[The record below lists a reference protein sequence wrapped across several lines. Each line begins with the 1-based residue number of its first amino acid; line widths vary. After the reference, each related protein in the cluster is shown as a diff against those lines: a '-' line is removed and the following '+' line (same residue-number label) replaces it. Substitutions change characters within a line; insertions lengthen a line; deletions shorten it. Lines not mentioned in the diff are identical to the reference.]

1 MAAKGLNTELRKK
14 NNRNKILNI
23 IRSYEDTS
31 RYDIKKMSKLSMTT
45 VLTTIDEL
53 LKEGLIIEAGI
64 GESKG
69 GRKPIWLEINP
80 KGGYFLGVEFNTEY
94 IHSIVLD
101 FSGEV
106 IYSNKVQI
114 DAETETPQSIIA
126 IIKSTIKDMIDYLK
140 DSKDKI
146 FGIGIGA
153 PGYVDIKSGVSLEYA
168 HIKGWQNVPIKREI
182 EKEFNIPTFVENN
195 VNAMA
200 LAYKWLEFDGSC
212 SNILFVSIRRGIR
225 MSCILNN
232 DLYRGKDNTAGE
244 IGHLRVQSGNRL
256 CSCGKKGC
264 LETEASNSGIRAKLL
279 EGIEKNRYKELLELV
294 GGDLQKVNIY
304 SFVQS
309 CLCGHQDSLELLD
322 EVAEYIGDALSKV
335 VILLNPD
342 MIVISGEI
350 TKCGDIFLNK
360 IREYISKNAIDVDA
374 KGLNIE
380 RSKFGDNIGGIGA
393 ASIVMQEEFRFS

>member
-1 MAAKGLNTELRKK
+1 M
-14 NNRNKILNI
+14 
-23 IRSYEDTS
+23 
-31 RYDIKKMSKLSMTT
+31 DI
-45 VLTTIDEL
+45 
-53 LKEGLIIEAGI
+53 LKEYKHKEIWIKHGKDFAVEIVRWSMLPEDKYVEMKEKIPFYSQGNYVWNIYCYIYPKHKLFDTLKEEDI
-64 GESKG
+64 YG
-69 GRKPIWLEINP
+69 GRDLYFH
-80 KGGYFLGVEFNTEY
+80 GGSTYCQWHRDREGNLQSKQYGCDYNHWGDEEY
-94 IHSIVLD
+94 
-101 FSGEV
+101 
-106 IYSNKVQI
+106 
-114 DAETETPQSIIA
+114 T
-126 IIKSTIKDMIDYLK
+126 
-140 DSKDKI
+140 
-146 FGIGIGA
+146 
-153 PGYVDIKSGVSLEYA
+153 
-168 HIKGWQNVPIKREI
+168 HIKNWRNVPIKRQI
-182 EKEFNIPTFVENN
+182 ESEFKIPTFVENN
-195 VNAMA
+195 INAMA

-244 IGHLRVQSGNRL
+244 VGHLRVQSGNRL

-279 EGIEKNRYKELLELV
+279 EGIEKNRYKELLSLV
-294 GGDLQKVNIY
+294 NGDLQKVNIY

-309 CLCGHQDSLELLD
+309 CLSGHQDSLELLD

-342 MIVISGEI
+342 MIVLSGEI
-350 TKCGDIFLNK
+350 TKCGDIFLK
-360 IREYISKNAIDVDA
+360 KVKEFIDKNAISVNV